1 MPKKQSLWENL
12 IAISNMQTNEYDK
25 VFEAYLKAYEGI
37 PMEDVKNIKLI
48 NNTRDTYLIEF
59 DNPDEIMVLEIH
71 SYDYGEV
78 LIYKELNNFRD
89 QARGFINPDIL
100 EFINWDQLE
109 EEKFSDLE
117 VTGEFDEYVIV
128 DTDDASFLVKRLV

>member
-12 IAISNMQTNEYDK
+12 IAISNMQTNEDDK

-71 SYDYGEV
+71 SYDYSEV
-78 LIYKELNNFRD
+78 LIYKELDEFRD

-109 EEKFSDLE
+109 EKKFSDLE
-117 VTGEFDEYVIV
+117 VMGEFDGYVVV